1 MNKVYLKHKKTS
13 FSKIYY
19 FSILPLIIYALYKN
33 GIILYLRKYISLI
46 NIFKPVLFTISSF
59 IVLLIINL
67 IKEKKIGL
75 MLDDYKWL
83 FITLFLPLNTN
94 YLIFIVLIFI
104 FITADKDIKSKYINL
119 SVFFKLLLILIL
131 YLLNSY
137 NYQNIMEATAS
148 FNYNSLDFFMGR
160 EVGGLGATSYFYIFL
175 TYIIL
180 STNIYYKK
188 TIPFVSTITFIGLL
202 IILSIFFPNLITIS
216 NLGSVLLVYVVL
228 ATDFK
233 YSPYIIKAQII
244 YSLLLAVLTILFS
257 VITNIYEGVFI
268 ALLITSVLSPFLDK
282 LFERQNKTK

>member
-46 NIFKPVLFTISSF
+46 NIFKPVLFTIWSF

-119 SVFFKLLLILIL
+119 SVIFKLLLIIIL

-148 FNYNSLDFFMGR
+148 FNYNSLDLFMGR

-188 TIPFVSTITFIGLL
+188 TIPFVASITFIGLL

-244 YSLLLAVLTILFS
+244 YSLLLAIMTILFS
-257 VITNIYEGVFI
+257 VLTNIYEGVFI
-268 ALLITSVLSPFLDK
+268 ALLITSILSPFLDK